1 MATNRRGAMPS
12 SWHRYFG
19 GLMHLQRIL
28 LASTVLALSL
38 VPVGALA
45 QAVNE
50 PSATFNERYPAEPA
64 EPQTPEQLPS
74 NGQPTGTAQQKKTP
88 EQLPSNAQ
96 PTGTAQQKSTEQPTG
111 TVQTTSTSQPI
122 NATRQQSLTA
132 PVRAARPE
140 RPRTRVVVV
149 PRSFL
154 DAGTDVQP
162 GQERKFLDYAYPP
175 LYQPYNVVTNIGGRV
190 GWHNSPLPGPF
201 FPNAN

>member
-1 MATNRRGAMPS
+1 MQM
-12 SWHRYFG
+12 
-19 GLMHLQRIL
+19 QCIL
-28 LASTVLALSL
+28 LASTVFALSL

-45 QAVNE
+45 QALNE

-88 EQLPSNAQ
+88 EQVPSSAQ

-111 TVQTTSTSQPI
+111 TVQSTSTSQPL
-122 NATRQQSLTA
+122 NARRQQSLTA
-132 PVRAARPE
+132 PVRAARAE

-162 GQERKFLDYAYPP
+162 GQERKFLDYANPP

-201 FPNAN
+201 FPNTN